1 MSGPDTV
8 VQVEGGVEV
17 VQTVLVHTC
26 SPKELQMQVL
36 QSRVDTWPGVQ
47 VVEGAGVVVVVVVV
61 VPHTLVVQTG
71 WPSAPHTH
79 VLHSVV

>member
-8 VQVEGGVEV
+8 VQVVGGVEV

-36 QSRVDTWPGVQ
+36 QSRVDTCPGVQ
-47 VVEGAGVVVVVVVV
+47 VGEGAGVVVVV
-61 VPHTLVVQTG
+61 PHTLAVQTG
-71 WPSAPHTH
+71 CPSAPHTH